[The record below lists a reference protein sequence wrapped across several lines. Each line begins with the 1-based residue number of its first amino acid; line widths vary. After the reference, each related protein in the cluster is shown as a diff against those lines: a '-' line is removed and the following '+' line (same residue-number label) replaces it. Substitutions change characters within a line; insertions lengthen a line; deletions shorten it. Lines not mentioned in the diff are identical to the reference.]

1 MLEALIQT
9 VGLWFFVAV
18 ALEAAA
24 VFIEQWGSARSPD
37 EEPPRHNALALLAL
51 MLTLLTPGLLLAH
64 GFLTTHDSDQTIRVL
79 AMIAP
84 VAAILLG
91 ALLGAIVGA
100 AARGAAPLMRRLA
113 LPLDLVAFL
122 VTVFAA
128 LSSIQLL
135 IAAAQ
140 NDGAMI
146 TP

>member
-1 MLEALIQT
+1 MLETLIQT
-9 VGLWFFVAV
+9 VGLSFLVAV

-64 GFLTTHDSDQTIRVL
+64 GFLAAHDADQTIRVL

-140 NDGAMI
+140 NGGAI
-146 TP
+146 ATP